1 MLRDMSLKGLIIA
14 FALLPAFVLAQKNG
28 IDFYVKKAPFD
39 MPPIEEP
46 LIPNHHVNI
55 VQFGG
60 LGDGKQLNTEAFAS
74 AIAACTEA
82 GGGRVIV
89 PRGTW
94 LTGPIEIKSNLEI
107 HVEEGAT
114 VLFTPDKS
122 QYPIREYSKGKFDVT
137 PPIWGDKLEN
147 VAFTGKGTFDG
158 SGYAWRPVKKFKV
171 NKQQWEE
178 LIASGGVLSDDG
190 KVWWPSKE
198 AVEGADY
205 LKALSKKK
213 AVTAEDYVVA
223 RDFLRPKLFTLSK
236 VKNLLIDGPTFRDSP
251 HFMINPKQITNLI
264 IRNVTVYNPGWAQNG
279 DGIDISASKNVII
292 YNCMVNAGDDG
303 ICMKSSGD
311 AKEGE
316 ANLENVII
324 AECTVNEGH
333 GGFVIGS
340 NTDGGMRNIYVSN
353 CVFDGTDIGV
363 RVKSNTGRGGNVHRI
378 FIEDLYM
385 PKILE
390 TAILFDTYYEDV
402 PVGSTQEQASAQ
414 HTGEKTPHFFDIHL
428 SNIKCDQAKTAM
440 FFRGLPE
447 QKIHDIYFKDV
458 EIKAREGALGEQA
471 EHIFFKNVRIEAPK
485 PIVGKTLEAAI
496 VYE

>member
-1 MLRDMSLKGLIIA
+1 MSLKGLIIA
-14 FALLPAFVLAQKNG
+14 FVLLPVFGLAQKKS
-28 IDFYVKKAPFD
+28 IDYYVKKAPFD
-39 MPPIEEP
+39 MPQVAEP
-46 LIPNHHVNI
+46 VIPKRDFDI
-55 VQFGG
+55 TQFGAV
-60 LGDGKQLNTEAFAS
+60 GDGKQLNTEPFAS
-74 AIAACTEA
+74 AIATCTEA
-82 GGGRVIV
+82 GGGRIII

-147 VAFTGKGTFDG
+147 VAFTGNGTFDG
-158 SGYAWRPVKKFKV
+158 SGYAWRPVKRFKV
-171 NKQQWEE
+171 SKQQWEE
-178 LIASGGVLSDDG
+178 LIASGGVLSGDG

-198 AVEGADY
+198 AIDGADY
-205 LKALSKKK
+205 LKSLSKKK
-213 AVTAEDYVVA
+213 TVTAEDYTAA

-292 YNCMVNAGDDG
+292 YNCKVNAGDDG

-311 AKEGE
+311 VKDADEAK
-316 ANLENVII
+316 LENIII

-363 RVKSNTGRGGNVHRI
+363 RVKSNTGRGGNVHQI
-378 FIEDLYM
+378 FIEDIYM
-385 PKILE
+385 PNILE

-402 PVGSTQEQASAQ
+402 PVGSTQKQASAQ
-414 HTGEKTPHFFDIHL
+414 HTGEKTPHFFDIHF
-428 SNIKCDQAKTAM
+428 SNIKCDRAKTAM

-458 EIKAREGALGEQA
+458 QIDAEEGVQGESVENIHFENVSIKSKKQPTIDANL
-471 EHIFFKNVRIEAPK
+471 KS
-485 PIVGKTLEAAI
+485 AI
-496 VYE
+496 VFK